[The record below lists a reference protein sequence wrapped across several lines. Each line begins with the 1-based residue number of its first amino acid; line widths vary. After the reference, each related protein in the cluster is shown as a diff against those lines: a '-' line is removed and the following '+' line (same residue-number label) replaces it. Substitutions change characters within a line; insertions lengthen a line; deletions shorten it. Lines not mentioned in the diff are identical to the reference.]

1 MARKLLA
8 AAALI
13 GAALS
18 ASVSQAAEYTVA
30 IVQSMTGPTGF
41 IGTPLREGALYQ
53 ADRLN
58 KMGFFGPGN
67 TLKVVWGDDAG
78 DRGQAVTLME
88 RYGSDPKVLAVLGPL
103 AGPIAI
109 AGLNAANARQ
119 VPAIATTNSV
129 LAPQTGKWAFC

>member
-78 DRGQAVTLME
+78 ARRAPA
-88 RYGSDPKVLAVLGPL
+88 RRFPWGSCTGGGGGKG
-103 AGPIAI
+103 GRCR
-109 AGLNAANARQ
+109 AA
-119 VPAIATTNSV
+119 S
-129 LAPQTGKWAFC
+129 C